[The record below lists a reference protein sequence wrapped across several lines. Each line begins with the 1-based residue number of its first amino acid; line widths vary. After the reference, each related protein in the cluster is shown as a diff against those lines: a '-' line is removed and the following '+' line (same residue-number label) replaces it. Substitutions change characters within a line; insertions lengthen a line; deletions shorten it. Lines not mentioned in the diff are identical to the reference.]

1 MDSLVVPSL
10 LQVAQKILV
19 QVARETYVVR
29 GFVPVGLCLLS
40 SKRTHIFLQL
50 ECYNYCSSVVAVNSI

>member
-1 MDSLVVPSL
+1 MDGLVVPSL

-29 GFVPVGLCLLS
+29 EIVPVGLLS
-40 SKRTHIFLQL
+40 ALQ
-50 ECYNYCSSVVAVNSI
+50 